1 MGEQFPD
8 KTSISFFRLSH
19 LSLLSHKIKIDVF
32 QFVIG
37 EITETRARQAETGFC
52 LTDYK
57 KNK

>member
-19 LSLLSHKIKIDVF
+19 LSHKIKIDVF

-37 EITETRARQAETGFC
+37 EITETRARQAETDFC